1 MLLEPDYILS
11 KIFKNVLDRRLNS
24 VNTIR
29 KNLRTKGYNGRKD
42 IDKLK
47 NRMIKPV
54 GNLYFSIDEQKKLDK
69 AANFIFSKTS
79 SKKRDQVKELKK
91 AERILKDS
99 QKEIAKAKKRADS
112 GKSVV
117 FARVKYD
124 Q

>member
-24 VNTIR
+24 VNTIK

-54 GNLYFSIDEQKKLDK
+54 GNLYFSIDEQK
-69 AANFIFSKTS
+69 S
-79 SKKRDQVKELKK
+79 
-91 AERILKDS
+91 
-99 QKEIAKAKKRADS
+99 
-112 GKSVV
+112 
-117 FARVKYD
+117 
-124 Q
+124 